1 MVMSMSMN
9 EVINVLTK
17 SIKDRTVVKLKYKG
31 ERERIVE
38 PYVLGVN
45 HLGNTL
51 LRAYQQSGYSSSSNV
66 EGWKLF
72 NVELIEYVEPL
83 QSEGVLVKFD
93 PKRRP
98 EYNPNDKAM
107 VKIIV
112 NVKK

>member
-1 MVMSMSMN
+1 MVMSMN
-9 EVINVLTK
+9 EVIEVLTK

-31 ERERIVE
+31 EPRKRIVE

-51 LRAYQQSGYSSSSNV
+51 LRVYQQSGYSSSGNV

>member
-1 MVMSMSMN
+1 MVMSMN
-9 EVINVLTK
+9 EVINTLIK
-17 SIKDRTVVKLKYKG
+17 SIKDKSVVKLRYRG
-31 ERERIVE
+31 EPRERIVE
-38 PYVLGVN
+38 PYVLGMN

-51 LRAYQQSGYSSSSNV
+51 LRAYQQSGFSSSGNV

-83 QSEGVLVKFD
+83 QSEGILVKFD

>member
-1 MVMSMSMN
+1 MVMSMN
-9 EVINVLTK
+9 EVINELVK
-17 SIKDRTVVKLKYKG
+17 SIKDRTVVKIKYRG
-31 ERERIVE
+31 EPQERIVE

-51 LRAYQQSGYSSSSNV
+51 LRAYQQSGFSSSKNV

-72 NVELIEYVEPL
+72 NVELIEYVESL
-83 QSEGVLVKFD
+83 QSEGILVKFD

-98 EYNPNDKAM
+98 EYNPNDKVM
-107 VKIIV
+107 TKIIV

>member
-1 MVMSMSMN
+1 MVMSMN
-9 EVINVLTK
+9 EVINTLIK
-17 SIKDRTVVKLKYKG
+17 SIKDKSVVKLRYRG
-31 ERERIVE
+31 EPRERIVE
-38 PYVLGVN
+38 PYVLGMN

-51 LRAYQQSGYSSSSNV
+51 LRAYQQSGFSSSGNV

-83 QSEGVLVKFD
+83 QSEGILVKFD
-93 PKRRP
+93 PKWRP